1 MFTPQLHKAK
11 ATCLLRRAK
20 LKI

>member
-11 ATCLLRRAK
+11 ATCLLRRSK